1 MKTNTV
7 RNIVATAYG
16 ADTWLPLV
24 TGEIDARQWVE
35 SMAGK
40 TVTTKNGFELSV
52 VRDTLFKS
60 QMALTN
66 MALALRAATE
76 LGMLPYTKAVHE
88 ARNAYRL
95 VEQFSLGFA
104 AFRQENHRELV
115 AAEVAIKVKDGC
127 FDQLTAEGAY
137 YTEEELLESG
147 YDYEEIENILEA
159 QELNQVA
166 RNSGDRQQSMSADE
180 GILRTALHDVSQLW
194 DIELQA
200 IEWAE
205 AFTAKVALIGK
216 QWPTANAAWD
226 VVLDRLAESW
236 AASIEYASTDE
247 VNAMEAAHAASKG
260 RKFTAATTKEEV
272 QKKIER
278 RMTAL
283 DDLHAKPMYARW
295 AVNHVTRRVWRDI
308 KALERT
314 KQRFEE
320 QADRM
325 ERQVFA
331 EERYGVPA
339 SITRPNMGEATELDR
354 VQYLPFGQVNEADVG
369 FGVDMV
375 RMSVKGDGEAQAFI
389 DTMPHYDNE
398 GMHFRIM
405 DASRGERDM
414 ERDTQENRNRA
425 WFTAVIEAC
434 DNQLALVKPVYKE
447 LRDLDLSLSKLWEL
461 FNDEGRMPSAPPVYW
476 NARGHYLTEEDA
488 CNALLIEQAEFAA
501 KNRMADDDAAMA
513 AIQLMLANK

>member
-7 RNIVATAYG
+7 RDIIATAYG
-16 ADTWLPLV
+16 SEAWLPLIA
-24 TGEIDARQWVE
+24 GETDARQWVE

-88 ARNAYRL
+88 ARKAHDL
-95 VEQFSLGFA
+95 VERFAIGFA

-127 FDQLTAEGAY
+127 FDGLTAEGAW

-205 AFTAKVALIGK
+205 GFTAKVALIGK

-226 VVLDRLAESW
+226 AVLDRLADSW
-236 AASIEYASTDE
+236 AAALEYAGDKE
-247 VNAMEAAHAASKG
+247 AM
-260 RKFTAATTKEEV
+260 

-283 DDLHAKPMYARW
+283 DDLHAKPIYARW

-308 KALERT
+308 KSLERT

-331 EERYGVPA
+331 EERYNAPA
-339 SITRPNMGEATELDR
+339 SATRLSMGEATELDR
-354 VQYLPFGQVNEADVG
+354 VQYLPFGEVNEADIG

-389 DTMPHYDNE
+389 DTMPHYNGE
-398 GMHFRIM
+398 GIHFRSM
-405 DASRGERDM
+405 DADRGERDL
-414 ERDTQENRNRA
+414 EHDTRENRDRA

-447 LRDLDLSLSKLWEL
+447 LRNLDLSLSKLWEL

-476 NARGHYLTEEDA
+476 NARGYYLTEEDA
-488 CNALLIEQAEFAA
+488 QAAILIEQAEFAA